1 MLFAIPFPTI
11 DPVIFELGPLSI
23 RWYALAYLLGIFVG
37 WRVMRYMNQIS
48 RIVENNE
55 TIDDFLVW
63 ATLGILLGGRVGY
76 VLFYNLSY
84 YIQNPLN
91 IFAIWHGGM
100 SFHGGFAGVTIS
112 SIVFCK
118 KRRVNILSFG
128 DAVCVVA
135 PIGLFFGRIANFIN
149 GELFGRPSSAPW
161 AVIFPNGGNIP
172 RHPSQLYEAI
182 FEGALLFCLLWFL
195 FNYYN
200 LRKRPGVLTGIFL
213 LSYGITRGVIEFF
226 REPDLHIGYLG
237 FGIFTMGQLLSLP
250 MILVGAILI
259 VNVMRKESLN

>member
-11 DPVIFELGPLSI
+11 DPIIFELGPLSI

-48 RIVENNE
+48 PIVEDNE

-63 ATLGILLGGRVGY
+63 VTLGILLGGRVGY
-76 VLFYNLSY
+76 VLFYNLNY

-112 SIVFCK
+112 SIAFCK
-118 KRRVNILSFG
+118 KRRVNILNFG

-149 GELFGRPSSAPW
+149 GELFGRPSSVPW

-182 FEGALLFCLLWFL
+182 FEGALLFFLLWFL

-200 LRKRPGVLTGIFL
+200 PRKRPGVLTGVFL
-213 LSYGITRGVIEFF
+213 LSYGIIRGVIEFF
-226 REPDLHIGYLG
+226 REPDFHIGYLG

-259 VNVMRKESLN
+259 FNVMRKESLN